1 MIYYVLIR
9 ECFFSKTITPSKFIV
24 KAKKKKINI
33 YMYVY
38 ISLEK
43 YSQVDF

>member
-24 KAKKKKINI
+24 KAKKKKNKYI
-33 YMYVY
+33 YVCVY
-38 ISLEK
+38 IAGK
-43 YSQVDF
+43 V